1 MVTTMASYDQIAKN
15 NWRYRISLGKNA
27 ETGKYEYISK
37 TGFKRKSDAKHQAEM
52 IERQLRNGEYIAPS
66 SSTFKQVADDW
77 LKQYANDV
85 KVSSFR
91 VREKA
96 IYHAV
101 QRFGIYPIQSI
112 KKHDYQRFVDDMSI
126 QYSKNYVDSIV
137 ASTNMIFKYAYDMK
151 LIRVLP
157 IEGIKR
163 PKKQVSV
170 EELEDSEIHK
180 KFLEKDELFQ
190 FLEVAKNHHSP
201 QNSFEV
207 FTTLA
212 YTGMRAGELLALKW
226 SDIDFEN
233 NIISIT
239 KTYYNPN
246 NNKKHYQ
253 ILTPKTESSIGKISV
268 DPHVIQ
274 LLKDYKVNVQDTWK
288 NELYVDNNFV
298 FTDVNGYPLVIKKLS
313 TWIQAIMKKTDITNK
328 HISTHSFRHTHCALL
343 IEAGVHI
350 KEIQER
356 LRHKDINTT
365 MNIYAK
371 ITNSYKK
378 DASHKF
384 SKLMENVSKELF

>member
-1 MVTTMASYDQIAKN
+1 MASYDQIAKN
-15 NWRYRISLGKNA
+15 NWRYRISLGKNS

-52 IERQLRNGEYIAPS
+52 IERQLRNGEYIPPS

-85 KVSSFR
+85 KVSSVR
-91 VREKA
+91 AREKA
-96 IYHAV
+96 IQHAIE
-101 QRFGIYPIQSI
+101 RFNTKPIQTI
-112 KKHDYQRFVDDMSI
+112 KKHDYQRFVDDMSA

-137 ASTNMIFKYAYDMK
+137 ASTNMIFKYANDMR
-151 LIRVLP
+151 LIKAMP
-157 IEGIKR
+157 SEGIKR
-163 PKKQVSV
+163 PKKKVSV

-233 NIISIT
+233 NTISIT

-378 DASHKF
+378 DASQKF
-384 SKLMENVSKELF
+384 SQLMKNVSKELF

>member
-1 MVTTMASYDQIAKN
+1 MASYDQIAKN
-15 NWRYRISLGKNA
+15 NWRYRISLGKNS

-77 LKQYANDV
+77 IKQYANDV
-85 KVSSFR
+85 KVSSVR
-91 VREKA
+91 AREKA
-96 IYHAV
+96 IHHAIEH
-101 QRFGIYPIQSI
+101 FNTKPIQTI
-112 KKHDYQRFVDDMSI
+112 KKHEYQRFVNDMSA

-137 ASTNMIFKYAYDMK
+137 ASTNMIFKYAHDMK
-151 LIRVLP
+151 LIKTLP
-157 IEGIKR
+157 SEGIKR
-163 PKKQVSV
+163 PKKKVSV

-190 FLEVAKNHHSP
+190 FLEIAKYHHSP

-233 NIISIT
+233 NTISIT

-288 NELYVDNNFV
+288 NGLYVDNNFV

-378 DASHKF
+378 DASQKF

>member
-1 MVTTMASYDQIAKN
+1 MASYDQISKN
-15 NWRYRISLGKNA
+15 NWRYRISLGKNT

-52 IERQLRNGEYIAPS
+52 IERQLRNGDYIAPS

-85 KVSSFR
+85 KVSS
-91 VREKA
+91 VRARKKA
-96 IYHAV
+96 IQHAIE
-101 QRFGIYPIQSI
+101 RFNTKPIQTI
-112 KKHDYQRFVDDMSI
+112 KKHDYQRFVDDMSA

-137 ASTNMIFKYAYDMK
+137 ASTNMICKYAYDMR
-151 LIRVLP
+151 LIKAMP
-157 IEGIKR
+157 SDGIKR
-163 PKKQVSV
+163 PKKKVSV
-170 EELEDSEIHK
+170 EELEDIEIHK

-190 FLEVAKNHHSP
+190 FLEGAKYHHSP

-233 NIISIT
+233 NTISIT

-274 LLKDYKVNVQDTWK
+274 LLKDYKIYVQDTWK

-298 FTDVNGYPLVIKKLS
+298 FTDLNGYPLVIKKLS

-378 DASHKF
+378 DASQKF
-384 SKLMENVSKELF
+384 SQLMENVSKELF

>member
-1 MVTTMASYDQIAKN
+1 MASYDQIAKN

-66 SSTFKQVADDW
+66 SSTFKQIADDW
-77 LKQYANDV
+77 IKQYANDV
-85 KVSSFR
+85 KVSSVR
-91 VREKA
+91 AREKA
-96 IYHAV
+96 IHHAIEH
-101 QRFGIYPIQSI
+101 FNTKPIQTI
-112 KKHDYQRFVDDMSI
+112 KKHEYQRFVNDMSA

-137 ASTNMIFKYAYDMK
+137 ASTNMIFKYAHDMK
-151 LIRVLP
+151 LIKTLP
-157 IEGIKR
+157 SEGIKR
-163 PKKQVSV
+163 PKKKVSV

-233 NIISIT
+233 NTISIT

-288 NELYVDNNFV
+288 NGLYVDNNFV

-378 DASHKF
+378 DASQKF

>member
-1 MVTTMASYDQIAKN
+1 MASYDQIAKN

-52 IERQLRNGEYIAPS
+52 IERQLRNGDYIAPS

-85 KVSSFR
+85 KVSS
-91 VREKA
+91 VRARKKA
-96 IYHAV
+96 IQHAIE
-101 QRFGIYPIQSI
+101 RFNTKPIQSI
-112 KKHDYQRFVDDMSI
+112 KKHDYQRFVDDMSA

-137 ASTNMIFKYAYDMK
+137 ASTNMIFKYAYEMR
-151 LIRVLP
+151 LIKVLP
-157 IEGIKR
+157 SAGIKR
-163 PKKQVSV
+163 PKKKVSV
-170 EELEDSEIHK
+170 EELEDIEIHK

-190 FLEVAKNHHSP
+190 FLEVAKYHHSP

-233 NIISIT
+233 NTISIT

-298 FTDVNGYPLVIKKLS
+298 FTDVNGYPLVIKKLQL
-313 TWIQAIMKKTDITNK
+313 WIKAILKKTDITNK
-328 HISTHSFRHTHCALL
+328 QISTHSFRRTNCALL

-384 SKLMENVSKELF
+384 SQLMENVSKELF

>member
-1 MVTTMASYDQIAKN
+1 MASYDQIAKN

-52 IERQLRNGEYIAPS
+52 IERQLRNGEYIPPS

-77 LKQYANDV
+77 IKQYANDV
-85 KVSSFR
+85 KVSSVR
-91 VREKA
+91 AREKA
-96 IYHAV
+96 IHHAIE
-101 QRFGIYPIQSI
+101 RFNTKPIQTI
-112 KKHDYQRFVDDMSI
+112 KKHDYQRFVDDMSA

-137 ASTNMIFKYAYDMK
+137 ASTNMIFKYAYEMR
-151 LIRVLP
+151 LIKALP
-157 IEGIKR
+157 SESIKR
-163 PKKQVSV
+163 PKKKVSV
-170 EELEDSEIHK
+170 EELEDIEIHK

-190 FLEVAKNHHSP
+190 FLEVAKYHHSP

-233 NIISIT
+233 NTISIT

-356 LRHKDINTT
+356 LRHKDITTT

-378 DASHKF
+378 DASQKF

>member
-1 MVTTMASYDQIAKN
+1 MASYDQIAKN

-52 IERQLRNGEYIAPS
+52 IERQLRNGDYIAPS

-77 LKQYANDV
+77 IKQYANDV
-85 KVSSFR
+85 KVSSVR
-91 VREKA
+91 AREKA
-96 IYHAV
+96 IHHAIEC
-101 QRFGIYPIQSI
+101 FNTKPIQTI
-112 KKHDYQRFVDDMSI
+112 KKHDYQRFVDDMSA

-137 ASTNMIFKYAYDMK
+137 ASTNMIFKYAHDMK
-151 LIRVLP
+151 LIKTLP
-157 IEGIKR
+157 SESIKR
-163 PKKQVSV
+163 PKKKVSV

-190 FLEVAKNHHSP
+190 FLEIAKYHHSP

-233 NIISIT
+233 NTISIT

-378 DASHKF
+378 DASQKF
-384 SKLMENVSKELF
+384 SQLMENVSKELF

>member
-1 MVTTMASYDQIAKN
+1 
-15 NWRYRISLGKNA
+15 
-27 ETGKYEYISK
+27 
-37 TGFKRKSDAKHQAEM
+37 
-52 IERQLRNGEYIAPS
+52 
-66 SSTFKQVADDW
+66 
-77 LKQYANDV
+77 
-85 KVSSFR
+85 
-91 VREKA
+91 
-96 IYHAV
+96 
-101 QRFGIYPIQSI
+101 
-112 KKHDYQRFVDDMSI
+112 MSA

-137 ASTNMIFKYAYDMK
+137 ASTNMIFKYAYDMR
-151 LIRVLP
+151 LIKAIP
-157 IEGIKR
+157 SEGIKR
-163 PKKQVSV
+163 PKKKVSV
-170 EELEDSEIHK
+170 EELEDIEIHK

-190 FLEVAKNHHSP
+190 FLEIAKYHHSP
-201 QNSFEV
+201 QNSFEI

-233 NIISIT
+233 NTISIT

-298 FTDVNGYPLVIKKLS
+298 FTDVNGYPLVIKKLQL
-313 TWIQAIMKKTDITNK
+313 WIKAILKKTNITNK
-328 HISTHSFRHTHCALL
+328 QISTHSFRHTHCALL

-384 SKLMENVSKELF
+384 SQRMENVSKELF

>member
-1 MVTTMASYDQIAKN
+1 MASYDQIAKN

-52 IERQLRNGEYIAPS
+52 IERQLRNGEYIPPS

-85 KVSSFR
+85 KISSVR
-91 VREKA
+91 TREKA
-96 IYHAV
+96 IKHV
-101 QRFGIYPIQSI
+101 LEHFGTKPIQSI
-112 KKHDYQRFVDDMSI
+112 TKRDYQAFIDNISAK
-126 QYSKNYVDSIV
+126 YSDSYVTGIMT
-137 ASTNMIFKYAYDMK
+137 STNMIFKYAHDMK
-151 LIRVLP
+151 LIKTLP
-157 IEGIKR
+157 TENIKR
-163 PKKQVSV
+163 PKKQVTV
-170 EELEDSEIHK
+170 EELEGNEIK
-180 KFLEKDELFQ
+180 QKFLEKDELLQ
-190 FLEVAKNHHSP
+190 FLEVAKNHHAP
-201 QNSFEV
+201 KNSFEL

-212 YTGMRAGELLALKW
+212 YTGLRIGELQALKW

-233 NIISIT
+233 NTISIT
-239 KTYYNPN
+239 KTYFNPTN
-246 NNKKHYQ
+246 HKKKYQ
-253 ILTPKTESSIGKISV
+253 LLPPKTESSVGKISV
-268 DPHVIQ
+268 DHNVIEM
-274 LLKDYKVNVQDTWK
+274 LKDYKINKQDTWK

-298 FTDVNGYPLVIKKLS
+298 FTDVNGYPLVLTKLQN
-313 TWIQAIMKKTDITNK
+313 WIQAIMQKTDITNK
-328 HISTHSFRHTHCALL
+328 QISTHSFRHTHCALL

-356 LRHKDINTT
+356 LRHKDITTT

-378 DASHKF
+378 DASEKF

>member
-1 MVTTMASYDQIAKN
+1 MASYDQIAKN
-15 NWRYRISLGKNA
+15 NWRYRISLGKNS

-52 IERQLRNGEYIAPS
+52 LERQLRNGEYIPPS

-85 KVSSFR
+85 KVSS
-91 VREKA
+91 VRARGKA
-96 IYHAV
+96 IHHAIE
-101 QRFGIYPIQSI
+101 RFNTKPIQTI
-112 KKHDYQRFVDDMSI
+112 KKHDYQRFVDDMSA

-137 ASTNMIFKYAYDMK
+137 ASTNMIFKYAYEMR
-151 LIRVLP
+151 LIKVLP
-157 IEGIKR
+157 SESIKR
-163 PKKQVSV
+163 PKKKVSV

-180 KFLEKDELFQ
+180 KFLEKNELFQ
-190 FLEVAKNHHSP
+190 FLEVAKYHHSP

-233 NIISIT
+233 NTISIT

-378 DASHKF
+378 DASQKF

>member
-1 MVTTMASYDQIAKN
+1 MASYDQIAKN

-27 ETGKYEYISK
+27 TTGKYEYISK

-66 SSTFKQVADDW
+66 SSTFKQVAENW
-77 LKQYANDV
+77 LKQYANEV
-85 KVSSFR
+85 KVSSVR
-91 VREKA
+91 AREKA

-101 QRFGIYPIQSI
+101 QRFGTYPIQSI
-112 KKHDYQRFVDDMSI
+112 KKHDYQRFVDDMSAKF
-126 QYSKNYVDSIV
+126 SKNYVDSIV

-163 PKKQVSV
+163 PKKKVSV

-313 TWIQAIMKKTDITNK
+313 TWIQAIMKKIDITNK

-378 DASHKF
+378 DASQKF

>member
-1 MVTTMASYDQIAKN
+1 MATYEKRGNS
-15 NWRYRISLGKNA
+15 WRYRISTGKNPT
-27 ETGKYEYISK
+27 TGKYEYISK
-37 TGFKRKSDAKHQAEM
+37 SGFKRKSDAKHHAEM
-52 IERQLRNGEYIAPS
+52 VERQLRNGEYIAPS
-66 SSTFKQVADDW
+66 TSTFKQVADDW
-77 LKQYANDV
+77 LKQYANDA
-85 KVSSFR
+85 KVSSVR
-91 VREKA
+91 AREKA

-101 QRFGIYPIQSI
+101 ERFNTYPIQTI
-112 KKHDYQRFVDDMSI
+112 KKNDYQRFVDGMSA

-151 LIRVLP
+151 LIKVLP
-157 IEGIKR
+157 SEGIKR
-163 PKKQVSV
+163 PKKKRTV
-170 EELEDSEIHK
+170 EELEDIEIHK

-190 FLEVAKNHHSP
+190 FLEVSKNNHAP
-201 QNSFEV
+201 LNSFEV

-233 NIISIT
+233 NTISIT

-246 NNKKHYQ
+246 NNKKKYQ

-268 DPHVIQ
+268 DANVIKM
-274 LLKDYKVNVQDTWK
+274 LHDYKINVQDNWK
-288 NELYVDNNFV
+288 DELYVDNNFV
-298 FTDVNGYPLVIKKLS
+298 FTDNNGYPLVIKKLS
-313 TWIQAIMKKTDITNK
+313 MWIQSIMSRTDINK
-328 HISTHSFRHTHCALL
+328 NISTHSFRHTHCALL

-378 DASHKF
+378 DASQKF
-384 SKLMENVSKELF
+384 SRLMENVSKELF

>member
-1 MVTTMASYDQIAKN
+1 MASYDQISKN
-15 NWRYRISLGKNA
+15 NWRYRISLGKNT

-52 IERQLRNGEYIAPS
+52 IERQLRNGDYIAPS

-85 KVSSFR
+85 KVSSVR
-91 VREKA
+91 AREKA
-96 IYHAV
+96 IHHSIE
-101 QRFGIYPIQSI
+101 RFNTKPIQSI
-112 KKHDYQRFVDDMSI
+112 KKHDYQRFVDDMST

-137 ASTNMIFKYAYDMK
+137 ASTNMIFKYAYEMR
-151 LIRVLP
+151 LIKAMP
-157 IEGIKR
+157 SEGIKR
-163 PKKQVSV
+163 PKKKVSV
-170 EELEDSEIHK
+170 EELEDIEIHK

-190 FLEVAKNHHSP
+190 FLEVAKYHHSP

-233 NIISIT
+233 NTISIT

-378 DASHKF
+378 DASQKF

>member
-1 MVTTMASYDQIAKN
+1 MASYDQIAKN
-15 NWRYRISLGKNA
+15 NWRYRISLGKNT

-52 IERQLRNGEYIAPS
+52 IERQLRNGEYIPPS

-77 LKQYANDV
+77 IKQYANDV
-85 KVSSFR
+85 KVSSVR
-91 VREKA
+91 AREKA
-96 IYHAV
+96 IHHAIE
-101 QRFGIYPIQSI
+101 RFNTKPIQTI
-112 KKHDYQRFVDDMSI
+112 KKHDYQRFVDDMSA

-137 ASTNMIFKYAYDMK
+137 ASTNMIFKYAYEMR
-151 LIRVLP
+151 LIKALP
-157 IEGIKR
+157 SESIKR
-163 PKKQVSV
+163 PKKKVSV
-170 EELEDSEIHK
+170 EELEDIEIHK

-190 FLEVAKNHHSP
+190 FLEVAKYHHSP

-233 NIISIT
+233 NTISIT

-246 NNKKHYQ
+246 NNKKNYQ

-288 NELYVDNNFV
+288 NELYIDNNFV

-378 DASHKF
+378 DASQKF

>member
-1 MVTTMASYDQIAKN
+1 MASYDQIAKN
-15 NWRYRISLGKNA
+15 NWRYRISLGKNS
-27 ETGKYEYISK
+27 ETEKYEYISK

-52 IERQLRNGEYIAPS
+52 IERQLRNGEYIPPS
-66 SSTFKQVADDW
+66 SSTFKQVADEW
-77 LKQYANDV
+77 LSQYANDV
-85 KVSSFR
+85 KVSSVR
-91 VREKA
+91 AREKA
-96 IYHAV
+96 IHHAIE
-101 QRFGIYPIQSI
+101 RFNTKPIQTI
-112 KKHDYQRFVDDMSI
+112 KKHEYQRFVNDMSA

-137 ASTNMIFKYAYDMK
+137 ASTNMIFKYAHDMK
-151 LIRVLP
+151 LIKTLP
-157 IEGIKR
+157 SEGIKR
-163 PKKQVSV
+163 PKKKVSV
-170 EELEDSEIHK
+170 EELEDIEIHK

-190 FLEVAKNHHSP
+190 FLEVAKYHHSP

-233 NIISIT
+233 NTISIT

-378 DASHKF
+378 DASQKF

>member
-1 MVTTMASYDQIAKN
+1 MASYDQIAKN
-15 NWRYRISLGKNA
+15 NWRYRISLGKNS

-52 IERQLRNGEYIAPS
+52 IERQLRNGEYIPPS

-85 KVSSFR
+85 KVSSVR
-91 VREKA
+91 AREKA
-96 IYHAV
+96 IQHAIE
-101 QRFGIYPIQSI
+101 RFNTKPIQTI
-112 KKHDYQRFVDDMSI
+112 KKHDYQRFVDDMSA

-137 ASTNMIFKYAYDMK
+137 ASTNMIFKYAHDMK
-151 LIRVLP
+151 LIKTLP
-157 IEGIKR
+157 SEGIKR
-163 PKKQVSV
+163 PKKKVSV

-233 NIISIT
+233 NTISIT
-239 KTYYNPN
+239 KTYYNAN

-378 DASHKF
+378 DASQKF
-384 SKLMENVSKELF
+384 SQLMKNVSKELF

>member
-1 MVTTMASYDQIAKN
+1 MASYDQISKN

-77 LKQYANDV
+77 LSQYANDV
-85 KVSSFR
+85 KVSSVR
-91 VREKA
+91 AREKA
-96 IYHAV
+96 IQHAIEH
-101 QRFGIYPIQSI
+101 FNTKPIQTI
-112 KKHDYQRFVDDMSI
+112 NKHDYQRFVDDMST

-137 ASTNMIFKYAYDMK
+137 ASTNMIFKYAHEMR
-151 LIRVLP
+151 LIKVSP
-157 IEGIKR
+157 SEGIKR
-163 PKKQVSV
+163 PKKKVSV

-384 SKLMENVSKELF
+384 SQLMKNVSKELF

>member
-1 MVTTMASYDQIAKN
+1 MASYDQIAKN
-15 NWRYRISLGKNA
+15 NWRYRISLGKNT

-52 IERQLRNGEYIAPS
+52 IERQLRNGDYIAPS

-77 LKQYANDV
+77 LKQYANV
-85 KVSSFR
+85 KVSSVR
-91 VREKA
+91 AREKA
-96 IYHAV
+96 IQHAIE
-101 QRFGIYPIQSI
+101 RFNTKPIQTI
-112 KKHDYQRFVDDMSI
+112 KKHDYQRFVDDMSA

-137 ASTNMIFKYAYDMK
+137 ASTNMIFKYAYDTR
-151 LIRVLP
+151 LIKAMP
-157 IEGIKR
+157 SEGIKR
-163 PKKQVSV
+163 PKKKVSV
-170 EELEDSEIHK
+170 EELEDIEIHK

-190 FLEVAKNHHSP
+190 FLEIAKYHHSP

-233 NIISIT
+233 DTISIT

-246 NNKKHYQ
+246 NNKKNYQ

-274 LLKDYKVNVQDTWK
+274 LLKDYKVNVQDAWK

-298 FTDVNGYPLVIKKLS
+298 FTDVNGYPLVIKKLQL
-313 TWIQAIMKKTDITNK
+313 WIKAILKKTDITNK
-328 HISTHSFRHTHCALL
+328 QISTHSFRHTHCALL
-343 IEAGVHI
+343 IEAGV
-350 KEIQER
+350 QER

-384 SKLMENVSKELF
+384 SQLMENVSKELF